1 MISFDRSMQQKK
13 LKNIIRSRHF
23 SSCFFILTLLST
35 ILFFVSTL
43 LSIWQNNLQ
52 LKEQLEAKADAAYS
66 NMENTFSVMK
76 VGSVFIAKL
85 ASVNHILVS
94 PDPTIDYFSRMI
106 SDISPYTQLYSFET
120 ICLYFDR
127 SERVFDSSG
136 GMYTYS
142 DFYNPDF
149 LQILSEMDTEEA
161 WVVNIPYERY
171 YSPRPA
177 VPVVVYAHSL
187 PLYSSNPKGY
197 ITISYAMRELRRD
210 AAALLSDN
218 DNSYHAVV
226 TFCDQLIYATDA
238 ALYERWDSSLSA
250 DENEALLFPDY
261 NAYPAVQNSNT
272 LQCTYYVSTTEQFK
286 AVTPFLLRRFCEYFF
301 ILFCCFLL
309 SAIYSM
315 VLLKPVDDIMEKLG
329 ITPYTLG
336 LSDDHD
342 EFFRLNSALDS
353 LTAQVS
359 EVHSVLHEKEQL
371 VRERL
376 LLGILHASVDVT
388 ALPQECMKY
397 GLVFPYRFFSLILI
411 HMPALE
417 SMEDFAKKEQLRLVV
432 LSSASEAFSVLGKA
446 YGIHTNGQNI
456 CILLNT
462 SIADAELTAELKR
475 LCSAISQRMQQT
487 LSIDPFF
494 SIVLCEQASPSYQ
507 KSWQLARRNLLFTS
521 PETEDFM
528 IIGHQEDLTSSLD
541 PNLSIQLS
549 RALIDRDQ
557 TVARKIADSF
567 FSRYLETANTQEA
580 RKLTTILLCEVYV
593 ALLDFGDD
601 IPDTQ
606 LSPYL
611 KKLEN
616 AADPSECSRIFFS
629 CIQGLLNAKTKTSM
643 EAHTYICQ
651 AISYIQQHY
660 REELSVPQIADVVS
674 LNPVYL
680 SRLFKLDT
688 GKTLSEYLNC
698 YRTEC
703 SLALL
708 TDTADTIQSISQ
720 KVGYSDVRSY
730 IRFFKKYYDVTPS
743 EYRRGA
749 VGK

>member
-1 MISFDRSMQQKK
+1 M
-13 LKNIIRSRHF
+13 
-23 SSCFFILTLLST
+23 
-35 ILFFVSTL
+35 
-43 LSIWQNNLQ
+43 
-52 LKEQLEAKADAAYS
+52 
-66 NMENTFSVMK
+66 
-76 VGSVFIAKL
+76 
-85 ASVNHILVS
+85 
-94 PDPTIDYFSRMI
+94 
-106 SDISPYTQLYSFET
+106 
-120 ICLYFDR
+120 
-127 SERVFDSSG
+127 
-136 GMYTYS
+136 
-142 DFYNPDF
+142 
-149 LQILSEMDTEEA
+149 
-161 WVVNIPYERY
+161 
-171 YSPRPA
+171 
-177 VPVVVYAHSL
+177 
-187 PLYSSNPKGY
+187 
-197 ITISYAMRELRRD
+197 
-210 AAALLSDN
+210 
-218 DNSYHAVV
+218 
-226 TFCDQLIYATDA
+226 
-238 ALYERWDSSLSA
+238 
-250 DENEALLFPDY
+250 
-261 NAYPAVQNSNT
+261 
-272 LQCTYYVSTTEQFK
+272 
-286 AVTPFLLRRFCEYFF
+286 
-301 ILFCCFLL
+301 
-309 SAIYSM
+309 
-315 VLLKPVDDIMEKLG
+315 
-329 ITPYTLG
+329 
-336 LSDDHD
+336 
-342 EFFRLNSALDS
+342 
-353 LTAQVS
+353 
-359 EVHSVLHEKEQL
+359 HSVLHEKEQL

-388 ALPQECMKY
+388 ALPQEYMKY

-730 IRFFKKYYDVTPS
+730 IRFFKKYYDVIHFGDYYRLTNAMEEGPYAAWEFVS
-743 EYRRGA
+743 EDGNEALVSIVASRVRANDPGVRIRLRGLKENQMYLVNGVEYPGGA
-749 VGK
+749 LMHGGILLEEAKKEYQSWNYHITAK

>member
-1 MISFDRSMQQKK
+1 MISFDRSMQKKK

-23 SSCFFILTLLST
+23 SSCFFILALLST

-43 LSIWQNNLQ
+43 LNIWQNSLQ

-66 NMENTFSVMK
+66 NIENTFSVMK

-106 SDISPYTQLYSFET
+106 NDISPYTQLYSFET

-149 LQILSEMDTEEA
+149 LRILSEMDTEEA

-210 AAALLSDN
+210 AAAILS

-238 ALYERWDSSLSA
+238 DLYERWDPSLSA

-272 LQCTYYVSTTEQFK
+272 LQCTYYVSNTEHLK
-286 AVTPFLLRRFCEYFF
+286 AVAPFLSRRFYEYLF

-315 VLLKPVDDIMEKLG
+315 ILLKPVDDIMEK
-329 ITPYTLG
+329 
-336 LSDDHD
+336 
-342 EFFRLNSALDS
+342 
-353 LTAQVS
+353 
-359 EVHSVLHEKEQL
+359 L

-388 ALPQECMKY
+388 ALPQEYTKY

-417 SMEDFAKKEQLRLVV
+417 IMEDFTKKEQLRLVV

-456 CILLNT
+456 GILLNT
-462 SIADAELTAELKR
+462 SIAEAELTAELKR

-557 TVARKIADSF
+557 AVARKIADSF

-580 RKLTTILLCEVYV
+580 RKLTTILLCEIYV

-616 AADPSECSRIFFS
+616 AADPSECNRIFFS

-660 REELSVPQIADVVS
+660 REELSVPQIADVVG

>member
-1 MISFDRSMQQKK
+1 
-13 LKNIIRSRHF
+13 
-23 SSCFFILTLLST
+23 
-35 ILFFVSTL
+35 
-43 LSIWQNNLQ
+43 
-52 LKEQLEAKADAAYS
+52 
-66 NMENTFSVMK
+66 
-76 VGSVFIAKL
+76 
-85 ASVNHILVS
+85 
-94 PDPTIDYFSRMI
+94 
-106 SDISPYTQLYSFET
+106 
-120 ICLYFDR
+120 
-127 SERVFDSSG
+127 
-136 GMYTYS
+136 
-142 DFYNPDF
+142 
-149 LQILSEMDTEEA
+149 
-161 WVVNIPYERY
+161 
-171 YSPRPA
+171 
-177 VPVVVYAHSL
+177 
-187 PLYSSNPKGY
+187 
-197 ITISYAMRELRRD
+197 
-210 AAALLSDN
+210 
-218 DNSYHAVV
+218 
-226 TFCDQLIYATDA
+226 
-238 ALYERWDSSLSA
+238 
-250 DENEALLFPDY
+250 
-261 NAYPAVQNSNT
+261 
-272 LQCTYYVSTTEQFK
+272 
-286 AVTPFLLRRFCEYFF
+286 
-301 ILFCCFLL
+301 
-309 SAIYSM
+309 M

-388 ALPQECMKY
+388 ALPQEYMKY

-417 SMEDFAKKEQLRLVV
+417 IMEDFTKKEQLRLVV

-456 CILLNT
+456 GILLNT
-462 SIADAELTAELKR
+462 SIAEAELTAELKR

-541 PNLSIQLS
+541 SNLSIQLS

-557 TVARKIADSF
+557 AAAHKIADSF

-616 AADPSECSRIFFS
+616 TADPSECSRIFFS
-629 CIQGLLNAKTKTSM
+629 CIQGLLNAKTKNLHGSSYLYLPGNFLYP
-643 EAHTYICQ
+643 AALQGGAFRPSDRGRRWFKPGLSFQ
-651 AISYIQQHY
+651 ALQARH
-660 REELSVPQIADVVS
+660 RKNALRVLKLLPHEMFPRAADRHCRHD
-674 LNPVYL
+674 PVDQPEG
-680 SRLFKLDT
+680 RLLRRPKLYPF
-688 GKTLSEYLNC
+688 L
-698 YRTEC
+698 
-703 SLALL
+703 
-708 TDTADTIQSISQ
+708 
-720 KVGYSDVRSY
+720 
-730 IRFFKKYYDVTPS
+730 
-743 EYRRGA
+743 
-749 VGK
+749 

>member
-1 MISFDRSMQQKK
+1 M
-13 LKNIIRSRHF
+13 
-23 SSCFFILTLLST
+23 
-35 ILFFVSTL
+35 
-43 LSIWQNNLQ
+43 
-52 LKEQLEAKADAAYS
+52 
-66 NMENTFSVMK
+66 
-76 VGSVFIAKL
+76 
-85 ASVNHILVS
+85 
-94 PDPTIDYFSRMI
+94 
-106 SDISPYTQLYSFET
+106 
-120 ICLYFDR
+120 
-127 SERVFDSSG
+127 
-136 GMYTYS
+136 
-142 DFYNPDF
+142 
-149 LQILSEMDTEEA
+149 
-161 WVVNIPYERY
+161 
-171 YSPRPA
+171 
-177 VPVVVYAHSL
+177 
-187 PLYSSNPKGY
+187 
-197 ITISYAMRELRRD
+197 
-210 AAALLSDN
+210 
-218 DNSYHAVV
+218 
-226 TFCDQLIYATDA
+226 
-238 ALYERWDSSLSA
+238 
-250 DENEALLFPDY
+250 
-261 NAYPAVQNSNT
+261 
-272 LQCTYYVSTTEQFK
+272 
-286 AVTPFLLRRFCEYFF
+286 
-301 ILFCCFLL
+301 
-309 SAIYSM
+309 
-315 VLLKPVDDIMEKLG
+315 
-329 ITPYTLG
+329 
-336 LSDDHD
+336 
-342 EFFRLNSALDS
+342 
-353 LTAQVS
+353 
-359 EVHSVLHEKEQL
+359 
-371 VRERL
+371 
-376 LLGILHASVDVT
+376 
-388 ALPQECMKY
+388 
-397 GLVFPYRFFSLILI
+397 
-411 HMPALE
+411 
-417 SMEDFAKKEQLRLVV
+417 
-432 LSSASEAFSVLGKA
+432 
-446 YGIHTNGQNI
+446 
-456 CILLNT
+456 LNT

-521 PETEDFM
+521 PETEDFI

>member
-1 MISFDRSMQQKK
+1 MDGIEGLRSLPKHSVDM
-13 LKNIIRSRHF
+13 L
-23 SSCFFILTLLST
+23 LTDPPYGTTRNYWDVPLPLPELWEAVKWAVKPNGAV
-35 ILFFVSTL
+35 LFFA
-43 LSIWQNNLQ
+43 QC
-52 LKEQLEAKADAAYS
+52 
-66 NMENTFSVMK
+66 
-76 VGSVFIAKL
+76 
-85 ASVNHILVS
+85 
-94 PDPTIDYFSRMI
+94 P
-106 SDISPYTQLYSFET
+106 
-120 ICLYFDR
+120 FD
-127 SERVFDSSG
+127 
-136 GMYTYS
+136 
-142 DFYNPDF
+142 
-149 LQILSEMDTEEA
+149 
-161 WVVNIPYERY
+161 
-171 YSPRPA
+171 
-177 VPVVVYAHSL
+177 
-187 PLYSSNPKGY
+187 K
-197 ITISYAMRELRRD
+197 
-210 AAALLSDN
+210 
-218 DNSYHAVV
+218 
-226 TFCDQLIYATDA
+226 
-238 ALYERWDSSLSA
+238 
-250 DENEALLFPDY
+250 
-261 NAYPAVQNSNT
+261 
-272 LQCTYYVSTTEQFK
+272 
-286 AVTPFLLRRFCEYFF
+286 
-301 ILFCCFLL
+301 
-309 SAIYSM
+309 
-315 VLLKPVDDIMEKLG
+315 
-329 ITPYTLG
+329 
-336 LSDDHD
+336 
-342 EFFRLNSALDS
+342 
-353 LTAQVS
+353 
-359 EVHSVLHEKEQL
+359 
-371 VRERL
+371 
-376 LLGILHASVDVT
+376 
-388 ALPQECMKY
+388 
-397 GLVFPYRFFSLILI
+397 
-411 HMPALE
+411 
-417 SMEDFAKKEQLRLVV
+417 
-432 LSSASEAFSVLGKA
+432 VLGASNLAMLRYEWVWYKER
-446 YGIHTNGQNI
+446 GTG
-456 CILLNT
+456 
-462 SIADAELTAELKR
+462 
-475 LCSAISQRMQQT
+475 
-487 LSIDPFF
+487 FF

>member
-1 MISFDRSMQQKK
+1 MI
-13 LKNIIRSRHF
+13 
-23 SSCFFILTLLST
+23 
-35 ILFFVSTL
+35 
-43 LSIWQNNLQ
+43 
-52 LKEQLEAKADAAYS
+52 
-66 NMENTFSVMK
+66 
-76 VGSVFIAKL
+76 
-85 ASVNHILVS
+85 
-94 PDPTIDYFSRMI
+94 
-106 SDISPYTQLYSFET
+106 
-120 ICLYFDR
+120 
-127 SERVFDSSG
+127 
-136 GMYTYS
+136 
-142 DFYNPDF
+142 
-149 LQILSEMDTEEA
+149 
-161 WVVNIPYERY
+161 
-171 YSPRPA
+171 
-177 VPVVVYAHSL
+177 
-187 PLYSSNPKGY
+187 
-197 ITISYAMRELRRD
+197 
-210 AAALLSDN
+210 
-218 DNSYHAVV
+218 
-226 TFCDQLIYATDA
+226 
-238 ALYERWDSSLSA
+238 
-250 DENEALLFPDY
+250 
-261 NAYPAVQNSNT
+261 
-272 LQCTYYVSTTEQFK
+272 
-286 AVTPFLLRRFCEYFF
+286 
-301 ILFCCFLL
+301 
-309 SAIYSM
+309 
-315 VLLKPVDDIMEKLG
+315 LLKPVDDIMEKLG

-376 LLGILHASVDVT
+376 LLGILHASVDIT
-388 ALPQECMKY
+388 ALPQEYMKY

-417 SMEDFAKKEQLRLVV
+417 IMEDFTKKRAA
-432 LSSASEAFSVLGKA
+432 ASRCPLQRFGGIFRLGKA

-456 CILLNT
+456 GILLNT
-462 SIADAELTAELKR
+462 SIAEAELTAELKR

-487 LSIDPFF
+487 PSIDPFF
-494 SIVLCEQASPSYQ
+494 SIVLCDQASPSYQ

-528 IIGHQEDLTSSLD
+528 IIGHQEDMTSSLD
-541 PNLSIQLS
+541 SNLSIQLS

-557 TVARKIADSF
+557 AVAHKIADSF

-660 REELSVPQIADVVS
+660 REELSVPQIADAVG

-730 IRFFKKYYDVTPS
+730 IRFFKKYYDATPS

>member
-1 MISFDRSMQQKK
+1 
-13 LKNIIRSRHF
+13 
-23 SSCFFILTLLST
+23 
-35 ILFFVSTL
+35 
-43 LSIWQNNLQ
+43 
-52 LKEQLEAKADAAYS
+52 
-66 NMENTFSVMK
+66 
-76 VGSVFIAKL
+76 
-85 ASVNHILVS
+85 
-94 PDPTIDYFSRMI
+94 
-106 SDISPYTQLYSFET
+106 
-120 ICLYFDR
+120 
-127 SERVFDSSG
+127 
-136 GMYTYS
+136 
-142 DFYNPDF
+142 
-149 LQILSEMDTEEA
+149 
-161 WVVNIPYERY
+161 
-171 YSPRPA
+171 
-177 VPVVVYAHSL
+177 
-187 PLYSSNPKGY
+187 
-197 ITISYAMRELRRD
+197 
-210 AAALLSDN
+210 
-218 DNSYHAVV
+218 
-226 TFCDQLIYATDA
+226 
-238 ALYERWDSSLSA
+238 
-250 DENEALLFPDY
+250 
-261 NAYPAVQNSNT
+261 
-272 LQCTYYVSTTEQFK
+272 
-286 AVTPFLLRRFCEYFF
+286 
-301 ILFCCFLL
+301 
-309 SAIYSM
+309 M

-388 ALPQECMKY
+388 ALPQEYMKY

-567 FSRYLETANTQEA
+567 FPRYLETANTQES